1 MRTFRYTRWDG
12 SQELDLFTAEDVM
25 EKISEEML
33 EDGSLR
39 SALRRMMQHGADFS
53 SGRRMMGLQ
62 ELLEKLRDARSRNL
76 DRYNLGSILDDITE
90 RLDKIIDTERGSI
103 KRRIGEDDEE
113 DTAAPPQGGRGQ
125 DAPSGAQQ
133 SPSGQQGQRDAG
145 QQSAGMQSAGQQS
158 AGMQSGQQAAGQQ
171 AGGQQSPGQQGA
183 GQEGGEGGQSGQDGP
198 APGSTDPMF
207 KEIFEGMARRHLEQ
221 LDHLPPDVGGRINQ
235 LREYDFMDPAA
246 REQFQEL
253 LNMLQQQVMQSYF
266 KGLQQGLQS
275 MTPEAMRQMHEMVKD
290 LNDLLEKH
298 RRGEDT
304 EGEFEDFMKK
314 WGQFFP
320 DDIKNVDDLAQHLQ
334 QQIQQMESL
343 LNSMTPEMREQLED
357 MVNAIFQDGDFQQE
371 MSRLAA
377 NLDRMNPM
385 GGAPN
390 DFPFSGDEPVTL
402 QEAMRLMGDMNRLD
416 ELEREFMQ
424 AIRSNDVSNIDS
436 DEIGRLLGEEA
447 RQMTEQM
454 QQITRMLEEAGLI
467 RRKGNDWELTPK
479 AVRKIGERAL
489 NDIFG
494 ALKSATFGDHTIE
507 QSGLGMERLHETK
520 PYQYGDPF
528 MVDVTRSVMNAVTRG
543 GTGMPIRLKQ
553 DDFEIYRTET
563 LTQCSTVIMLDMSY
577 SMMMAGRFQAGRKVA
592 LALDSLI
599 RSQFPKDT
607 LYVVAFS
614 YFVLTLKPE
623 MLLDSYWVEYGG
635 GTNFQEALRQ
645 ARMILNKHKAGTR
658 QIIMI
663 TDGQPT
669 TFSSWSGDDSWDGY
683 GYRRSPRALEETLR
697 EVVRCTKDGITINT
711 FMMERDRYLTDFV
724 AMMARLNHGRAF
736 YSSPSKLG
744 EYILLDYVNNK
755 KKVVR

>member
-1 MRTFRYTRWDG
+1 MFRD
-12 SQELDLFTAEDVM
+12 
-25 EKISEEML
+25 
-33 EDGSLR
+33 
-39 SALRRMMQHGADFS
+39 
-53 SGRRMMGLQ
+53 
-62 ELLEKLRDARSRNL
+62 
-76 DRYNLGSILDDITE
+76 
-90 RLDKIIDTERGSI
+90 
-103 KRRIGEDDEE
+103 
-113 DTAAPPQGGRGQ
+113 
-125 DAPSGAQQ
+125 
-133 SPSGQQGQRDAG
+133 
-145 QQSAGMQSAGQQS
+145 
-158 AGMQSGQQAAGQQ
+158 
-171 AGGQQSPGQQGA
+171 
-183 GQEGGEGGQSGQDGP
+183 
-198 APGSTDPMF
+198 
-207 KEIFEGMARRHLEQ
+207 IFEGMARRHLEQ
-221 LDHLPPDVGGRINQ
+221 LDHLPPDVGGRISQ
-235 LREYDFMDPAA
+235 LREYDFMDPEA
-246 REQFQEL
+246 RQQFEEL
-253 LNMLQQQVMQSYF
+253 LQMLQQQVMQSYF

-275 MTPEAMRQMHEMVKD
+275 MTPEAMHQMQQMVRD
-290 LNDLLEKH
+290 LNNLLEKH

-304 EGEFEDFMKK
+304 EDDFQDFMKK
-314 WGQFFP
+314 WGEFFP
-320 DDIKNVDDLAQHLQ
+320 DGINNVDDLANHLQ

-343 LNSMTPEMREQLED
+343 LNSMTPEMRRQLED
-357 MVNAIFQDGDFQQE
+357 MVDALFQDGDFQQE
-371 MSRLAA
+371 MSRLAQ
-377 NLDRMNPM
+377 NLGRMNPS

-390 DFPFSGDEPVTL
+390 DFQFGGDEPLTL
-402 QEAMRLMGDMNRLD
+402 QEAMHLMGDMNRLD
-416 ELEREFMQ
+416 QLEREFMQ
-424 AIRSNDVSNIDS
+424 AIRSNDASNIDA

-447 RQMTEQM
+447 QRMTEQM
-454 QQITRMLEEAGLI
+454 QQLTKMLEEAGLI
-467 RRKGNDWELTPK
+467 RRKGSDWELTPK

-489 NDIFG
+489 KDIFG
-494 ALKSATFGDHTIE
+494 SLKSATFGDHTIE
-507 QSGLGMERLHETK
+507 KSGVGLERLNETK

-528 MVDVTRSVMNAVTRG
+528 AIDVERSIMNAITREG
-543 GTGMPIRLKQ
+543 PSTPIKLRQ
-553 DDFEIYRTET
+553 DDFEIYRSET

-645 ARMILNKHKAGTR
+645 ARMILNKHKSGTR

-669 TFSSWSGDDSWDGY
+669 TFSSWSGDDAWD

-724 AMMARLNHGRAF
+724 AMMARINRGRAF
-736 YSSPSKLG
+736 YATPSRLG

>member
-1 MRTFRYTRWDG
+1 MRSYRYSRWDG
-12 SQELDLFTAEDVM
+12 TQEIELFTPEDVM
-25 EKISEEML
+25 EQIADEML
-33 EDGSLR
+33 DDGSLR
-39 SALRRMMQHGADFS
+39 SALRRMMQHGAQFS

-62 ELLEKLRDARSRNL
+62 ELLDRLRDARTRNL

-90 RLDKIIDTERGSI
+90 RLDRVIDTERHSI
-103 KRRIGEDDEE
+103 KRRLGEDDADE
-113 DTAAPPQGGRGQ
+113 AAPSSQG
-125 DAPSGAQQ
+125 AAQQ
-133 SPSGQQGQRDAG
+133 SPPAGQGAEAGSPSQAQPGQAAQGQQG
-145 QQSAGMQSAGQQS
+145 
-158 AGMQSGQQAAGQQ
+158 
-171 AGGQQSPGQQGA
+171 PGQRSDGP
-183 GQEGGEGGQSGQDGP
+183 GQEGQGSP

-207 KEIFEGMARRHLEQ
+207 REIFEGMARRHLEQ
-221 LDHLPPDVGGRINQ
+221 LDHLPPDVGGRISQ
-235 LREYDFMDPAA
+235 LREYDFMDADA
-246 REQFQEL
+246 RQQFEEL
-253 LNMLQQQVMQSYF
+253 LQMLQQQIMQSYF
-266 KGLQQGLQS
+266 RGLQQGLQS
-275 MTPEAMRQMHEMVKD
+275 MTPEAMQQMHQMVRE
-290 LNDLLEKH
+290 LNELLEKR

-304 EGEFEDFMKK
+304 ESDFEDFMKR
-314 WGQFFP
+314 WGQYFP
-320 DDIKNVDDLAQHLQ
+320 EGINNVDDLAQHLQ
-334 QQIQQMESL
+334 QQIAQMESL
-343 LNSMTPEMREQLED
+343 LNSMTPEMRRQLEE
-357 MVNAIFQDGDFQQE
+357 MVEALFQDGDFQQE
-371 MSRLAA
+371 MSRLAS
-377 NLDRMNPM
+377 NLDRLHPM
-385 GGAPN
+385 GGDAN
-390 DFPFSGDEPVTL
+390 DFSFAGDEPLTL

-416 ELEREFMQ
+416 QLERDFMQ

-447 RQMTEQM
+447 RRMTEQM
-454 QQITRMLEEAGLI
+454 QQLTRMLEEAGLI

-489 NDIFG
+489 KDIFG
-494 ALKSATFGDHTIE
+494 TLKSATFGDHTLE
-507 QSGLGMERLHETK
+507 QSGIGLERLDETK

-528 MVDVTRSVMNAVTRG
+528 AIDVERSIMNAVIREG
-543 GTGMPIRLKQ
+543 PGAPIKLRQ

-563 LTQCSTVIMLDMSY
+563 LTQCTTVIMLDMSY

-669 TFSSWSGDDSWDGY
+669 TFSSWSGDDAWD

-724 AMMARLNHGRAF
+724 AMMARLNRGRAF
-736 YSSPSKLG
+736 YATPSRLG

-755 KKVVR
+755 KKIVR

>member
-1 MRTFRYTRWDG
+1 MRSFRYSRWDG
-12 SQELDLFTAEDVM
+12 SQELELFTAEDVM
-25 EKISEEML
+25 EHIADEML
-33 EDGSLR
+33 DEGSLR
-39 SALRRMMQHGADFS
+39 SALRRMMQRGAEFS

-62 ELLEKLRDARSRNL
+62 ELLDKLREARSNNL
-76 DRYNLGSILDDITE
+76 DRYNLGSIMDDITE
-90 RLDKIIDTERGSI
+90 KLEQVIDTERKGI
-103 KRRIGEDDEE
+103 KHRLGEDDEDPADQAQDGPSGGGQSPRDE
-113 DTAAPPQGGRGQ
+113 DSPQGARTPRAEQAAG
-125 DAPSGAQQ
+125 PQ
-133 SPSGQQGQRDAG
+133 SPGRQAG
-145 QQSAGMQSAGQQS
+145 QQTG
-158 AGMQSGQQAAGQQ
+158 GQQASGEQGDGDQSGSDAG
-171 AGGQQSPGQQGA
+171 S
-183 GQEGGEGGQSGQDGP
+183 GQSGP
-198 APGSTDPMF
+198 APGSSDPMF
-207 KEIFEGMARRHLEQ
+207 REIFEGMARRHLEQ
-221 LDHLPPDVGGRINQ
+221 LDHLPPDVGGRIGQ
-235 LREYDFMDPAA
+235 LREYDFMDPEA
-246 REQFQEL
+246 RQQFEEL
-253 LNMLQQQVMQSYF
+253 LQMLQQQVMQSYF

-275 MTPEAMRQMHEMVKD
+275 MTPESMRQMQNMVRD
-290 LNDLLEKH
+290 LNELLEKH

-304 EGEFEDFMKK
+304 EDDFEDFMKK
-314 WGQFFP
+314 WGEFFP
-320 DDIKNVDDLAQHLQ
+320 DGMKNVDDLANHLQ
-334 QQIQQMESL
+334 QQIAQMESL
-343 LNSMTPEMREQLED
+343 LNSMTPEMRQQLED
-357 MVNAIFQDGDFQQE
+357 MVDALFQDGGFQQE
-371 MSRLAA
+371 MSRLAE
-377 NLDRMNPM
+377 NLGRLNPS

-390 DFPFSGDEPVTL
+390 DFQFGGDEPLTL

-416 ELEREFMQ
+416 QLEREFMQ

-447 RQMTEQM
+447 QKMTEQM
-454 QQITRMLEEAGLI
+454 QQLTKMLEEAGLI
-467 RRKGNDWELTPK
+467 RRKGSDWELTPK

-489 NDIFG
+489 KDIFG
-494 ALKSATFGDHTIE
+494 SLKSATFGDHTIE
-507 QSGLGMERLHETK
+507 QSGIGMERLNETK

-528 MVDVTRSVMNAVTRG
+528 AIDVEKSIMNAISRG
-543 GTGMPIRLKQ
+543 GPGSPIKLRQ

-669 TFSSWSGDDSWDGY
+669 TFSSWSGDDAWD

-711 FMMERDRYLTDFV
+711 FMMEKDRYLTDFV
-724 AMMARLNHGRAF
+724 AMMARINRGRAF
-736 YSSPSKLG
+736 YATPSRLG